1 MTTAKDVAVA
11 AYNSC
16 WDLLEQDRTDAD
28 DVALMAAAFESR
40 YFWAGAGGPQEHAV
54 ADWMV
59 SRAAAATGNPRLAL
73 TFAWASLEHDGE
85 GFPAWL
91 QASLLE
97 GLARALVSGGADTEA
112 QTVMDRARD
121 ILREEPD
128 ADSADV
134 IEGQIR
140 ELEVVVHDKG

>member
-1 MTTAKDVAVA
+1 VHV
-11 AYNSC
+11 
-16 WDLLEQDRTDAD
+16 
-28 DVALMAAAFESR
+28 
-40 YFWAGAGGPQEHAV
+40 GGHWCVQVTETQE
-54 ADWMV
+54 
-59 SRAAAATGNPRLAL
+59 
-73 TFAWASLEHDGE
+73 
-85 GFPAWL
+85 L

-128 ADSADV
+128 LESGNV

-140 ELEVVVHDKG
+140 ELEQILHTKD